1 MSGGMRGAFRCWLA
15 VFTVAQAAAAQAPAY
30 APPPPPG
37 VFPVIIE
44 TAEADSHPT
53 YLLGYE
59 SAPPFV
65 RCEGA
70 CSLWAYPARYTL
82 SVRGEGYSESSR
94 SFELTRPSRVL
105 VEPRTTGQRN
115 GGLVLGIVGIGLAVI
130 GAAMVLSADNA
141 LGDDKDLFVP
151 GVLSFAAGATLTP
164 IGFVAYGRHRPGI
177 RVEPL

>member
-1 MSGGMRGAFRCWLA
+1 M
-15 VFTVAQAAAAQAPAY
+15 AQAAAAQAPTRA
-30 APPPPPG
+30 APPPPG
-37 VFPVIIE
+37 VFPVFIE

-130 GAAMVLSADNA
+130 GAAMVRAQTTPSATTRICSSRVFSPSRRA
-141 LGDDKDLFVP
+141 PRSHRSVSSP
-151 GVLSFAAGATLTP
+151 TAGTGPASASNRSDPSCSLASATP
-164 IGFVAYGRHRPGI
+164 A
-177 RVEPL
+177 